1 MAGHVIG
8 KSLLRGFAGTI
19 SRQIDAVVEALI
31 NKEASAPIEFG
42 APVVLKSDGS
52 GVVNWGSSNVA
63 TDFIGIAVREIKTEN
78 TYGQADAKYNAGDV
92 VDVLTRGSISVKC
105 VKDSTATSEPKK
117 NGVVYVRKAT
127 GAFVAAAEGS
137 SGANTIALNG
147 VVWAQNGLDANGIA
161 EIVILDRK
169 A

>member
-1 MAGHVIG
+1 MPGHVIG

-19 SRQIDAVVEALI
+19 SRQIDAVVEALT

-42 APVVLKSDGS
+42 APVVLNSGTDG
-52 GVVNWGSSNVA
+52 VINWGSSNVA
-63 TDFIGIAVREIKTEN
+63 ADFVGIAVREIKTEN
-78 TYGQADAKYNAGDV
+78 TYGLADAKYNPNDV
-92 VDVLTRGSISVKC
+92 VSVLTRGSISVKC
-105 VKDSTATSEPKK
+105 TKDATATSDPVK
-117 NGVVYVRKAT
+117 NGKVYIRKAT
-127 GAFVAAAEGS
+127 GAFVAASES
-137 SGANTIALNG
+137 SDTVELTG